1 MIVSTIV
8 VEVHEKRNHPHEY
21 GHRDCSIRIE
31 AGLDEGEDAE
41 SVITRLRG
49 KAQKHVDLELDAWVA
64 KVHLAHLK
72 NNAPPGF

>member
-31 AGLDEGEDAE
+31 ATLEPGEDFDQETILLVA
-41 SVITRLRG
+41 
-49 KAQKHVDLELDAWVA
+49 KAQKHVDYELDAWFA
-64 KVHLAHLK
+64 KVQLAYLK
-72 NNAPPGF
+72 ANAPPSY